1 MGEKVLFVDD
11 DSNILASFKRQ
22 LRKQFHV
29 ETALAAKQGLE
40 LVKKQGPYG
49 VIVSD
54 LRMPGMDGIQFLATV
69 RELAP
74 NSVRMMLTGNA
85 DLEKAIEAVNEGNIF
100 RFLTKPC
107 HSDMLAKAVA
117 AGIRQYQLI
126 TAEREL
132 LEKTLSG
139 SIKVLTELLALAN
152 PEAFG
157 RSSRIKHHVKKIA
170 SHMGLSDV
178 WKLETAAMLSQLGCV
193 TLPQKTLKKLYQGQ
207 ALTETELRLF
217 NTHPI
222 VTSDL
227 LAKIPRMQEVAE
239 IIAYQEK
246 HFDGTGGPRNS
257 CKGEAIPFGARL
269 LKVVLDFDMLEAA
282 GLPKNEALNQM
293 QQRSGWYDPSVVKA
307 LQTVIRAEARYQMVA
322 VTLRELVENM
332 ILAEDVFTLKGQ
344 LLISRGHE
352 VSRPLVERLKAFAK
366 TAGIK
371 EPIRVIVPLTK
382 ESKIS

>member
-22 LRKQFHV
+22 LRKQFDV
-29 ETALAAKQGLE
+29 ETALAAEQGLE

-74 NSVRMMLTGNA
+74 DSVRMMLTGNA

-107 HSDMLAKAVA
+107 RSDMLAKAVA
-117 AGIRQYQLI
+117 AGIQQYQLI

-152 PEAFG
+152 PETFG

-193 TLPQKTLKKLYQGQ
+193 TLPQETLKKLYQGQ
-207 ALTETELRLF
+207 ALTEAELRLF
-217 NTHPI
+217 NMHPI

-246 HFDGTGGPRNS
+246 HFDGTGAPRSS
-257 CKGEAIPFGARL
+257 CKGEAIPLGARL

-332 ILAEDVFTLKGQ
+332 ILAEDVIALKGQ

-352 VSRPLVERLKAFAK
+352 VSRPLIERLKAFAE

-371 EPIRVIVPLTK
+371 EPIRVIVPLTE